1 VTFSPFS
8 PLFISPQISK
18 RLEIQGF
25 ENTGLDTP
33 KTAFSKIQ
41 GFEKSW
47 CIHVVGRASLQLHE
61 GLDKLQR
68 GKLQLCESRFCSVIL
83 FFQYNVLAISQVI
96 PFPGTFLFAFLE
108 QTLYL
113 VFLILIKT
121 SQDIEEQQYHACQTC
136 G

>member
-25 ENTGLDTP
+25 ENTGLDKP
-33 KTAFSKIQ
+33 KTVFSKIQ

-68 GKLQLCESRFCSVIL
+68 GKLQPKAFFVKIWLQLCESRFCSVIL

-113 VFLILIKT
+113 VFLIIN
-121 SQDIEEQQYHACQTC
+121 QDLA